1 MRVQSLGHVVLNVRD
16 LERAEQ
22 FYYGILG
29 LPIVARS
36 DELGGMT
43 FFSLGNHH
51 DFAIH
56 AVGDDAPEAD
66 WMTNLGLFH
75 VAFKVGDSLEELR
88 TTKEHLDARGV
99 KIEMMADHDVTCSLY
114 LRDPDGNGVELYV
127 DTSDVWKR
135 EPLPVVLKPLA
146 L

>member
-66 WMTNLGLFH
+66 WPGLFTGR
-75 VAFKVGDSLEELR
+75 AVGL
-88 TTKEHLDARGV
+88 TKQSTVG
-99 KIEMMADHDVTCSLY
+99 
-114 LRDPDGNGVELYV
+114 
-127 DTSDVWKR
+127 
-135 EPLPVVLKPLA
+135 
-146 L
+146 

>member
-1 MRVQSLGHVVLNVRD
+1 
-16 LERAEQ
+16 
-22 FYYGILG
+22 
-29 LPIVARS
+29 
-36 DELGGMT
+36 MT

-56 AVGDDAPEAD
+56 GVGGDAPEPD

-75 VAFKVGDSLEELR
+75 MVFKVGDSLEELR
-88 TTKEHLDARGV
+88 AMKDHLDAQGV

-114 LRDPDGNGVELYV
+114 VRDPDGNGVEPYV

-135 EPLPVVLKPLA
+135 EPLPLVMKPLA